1 MTQNIHRFISS
12 KIKEALKYFPVLL
25 VTGPRQSGKTH
36 LCKHLFPDY
45 EYVNLEDLSSRAFAV
60 ADPERFLQ
68 QHGNP
73 LIIDEAQNVP
83 DLLSAIQVRV
93 DNNPKLRYIIT
104 GSCNFTLMRTITQS
118 LAGRVAMFTLL
129 PLSLREIS
137 SLVESHTIED
147 ILFQGQYPGVI
158 AGEIPPQFFYY
169 NYYRTYVERDVR
181 QLMNVKNILN
191 FDKFVHLLATRAG
204 SELNC
209 SSMAKEVGVASTTIK
224 DWLSILDTS
233 YITFNISPYYANI
246 GKRLTKMPK
255 VYFHDTGLL
264 CYLLGIEQPSQLVKH
279 PLRGAIFENLA
290 ISEMMKQQFNLTR
303 DPNLYFYRESAGK
316 EVDAVLSVGG
326 RLHLYEIKAA
336 STFKTEFI
344 SNMRHVAQVL
354 PGVASSIVVY
364 DGTEFGGI
372 ATNIRKLA
380 LPEE

>member
-1 MTQNIHRFISS
+1 M
-12 KIKEALKYFPVLL
+12 
-25 VTGPRQSGKTH
+25 
-36 LCKHLFPDY
+36 CKQLFPDY

-83 DLLSAIQVRV
+83 ELLSSIQVRV
-93 DNNPKLRYIIT
+93 DTDPKLRYIIT

-129 PLSLREIS
+129 PLSLREIGTFA
-137 SLVESHTIED
+137 ESHTIED
-147 ILFQGQYPGVI
+147 IMYQGFYPGVI
-158 AGEIPPQFFYY
+158 TREIPPQFFYY

-264 CYLLGIEQPSQLVKH
+264 CYLLGVEQPLQLVKH

-290 ISEMMKQQFNLTR
+290 IGEMMKQQFNLAR

-316 EVDAVLSVGG
+316 EVDAVLSIGG
-326 RLHLYEIKAA
+326 LLHLYEIKAA
-336 STFKTEFI
+336 TTFKTEFTD
-344 SNMRHVAQVL
+344 NMRSVGRVL
-354 PGVASSIVVY
+354 PGVASETVVY
-364 DGTEFGGI
+364 DGAEFGGI

-380 LPEE
+380 LPQA

>member
-1 MTQNIHRFISS
+1 MAQNIHRLISL
-12 KIKEALKYFPVLL
+12 KIKDALKFFPILL
-25 VTGPRQSGKTH
+25 VTGPRQSGKTY
-36 LCKHLFPDY
+36 LCKQLFPDY

-83 DLLSAIQVRV
+83 ELLSSIQVRV
-93 DNNPKLRYIIT
+93 DTDPKLRYIIT

-129 PLSLREIS
+129 PLSLREIGTFA
-137 SLVESHTIED
+137 ESHTIED
-147 ILFQGQYPGVI
+147 IMYQGLYPGVI
-158 AGEIPPQFFYY
+158 AREIPPQFFYY

-209 SSMAKEVGVASTTIK
+209 SSMANEVGVASTTIK

-264 CYLLGIEQPSQLVKH
+264 CYLLGIEQPLQLVKH

-290 ISEMMKQQFNLTR
+290 IGEMMKQQFNLAR

-316 EVDAVLSVGG
+316 EVDAVLSIGG
-326 RLHLYEIKAA
+326 LLHLYEIKAA
-336 STFKTEFI
+336 TTFKTEFTD
-344 SNMRHVAQVL
+344 NMRSVGRVL
-354 PGVASSIVVY
+354 PGVASETVVY
-364 DGTEFGGI
+364 DGAEFGGI

-380 LPEE
+380 LPQA